1 MTVQEILIIRNKI
14 ILSNGNILTEDQLGI
29 FTWVEL
35 GLVYSLSHSGK
46 VVILQVL
53 VFLMEREVVD
63 CTHTD
68 LFVICLESKSI

>member
-53 VFLMEREVVD
+53 VFFDGEGGG
-63 CTHTD
+63 
-68 LFVICLESKSI
+68 